1 MGLDIS
7 IHTKGYKAAS
17 EEEAALWEAMA
28 DDDSESPKVDYPQ
41 DEPNGASL
49 LHPDNI
55 CTPSYLRSSYNAGGF
70 NQAVPRFLKD
80 EDTSLYGIFEPL
92 LGEEEDYWIE
102 VTDPGKVLLV
112 QQRARD
118 VHARLR
124 ALTAPL
130 TVIDLASYGKRMTD
144 IEAIEWVESELAK
157 DMGPF
162 GDAAYTS
169 AQGYINPVGIK
180 VYGVTQGTRG
190 PLLVIRAE
198 DENGPWSKSYA
209 DSAEIVAEEFC
220 QTLLDIIERD
230 GVAYMSW
237 SG

>member
-1 MGLDIS
+1 MGLDIR
-7 IHTKGYKAAS
+7 IHGKEWKEAS
-17 EEEAALWEAMA
+17 DRENALWEAMA
-28 DDDSESPKVDYPQ
+28 DDDSESPEVDYPKENLP
-41 DEPNGASL
+41 DTSA
-49 LHPDNI
+49 LHPENI
-55 CTPSYLRSSYNAGGF
+55 CTPSYLRSSYNAGGW
-70 NQAVPRFLKD
+70 NSAVPRFLKD

-92 LGEEEDYWIE
+92 LGEEGDYWIE

-118 VHARLR
+118 VHTRLR

-162 GDAAYTS
+162 GDSAYTS
-169 AQGYINPVGIK
+169 AQGYINPLGIK

-190 PLLVIRAE
+190 PLLVVRAE
-198 DENGPWSKSYA
+198 DESGPWSKSYA

-220 QTLLDIIERD
+220 QTLLDLIARD
-230 GVAYMSW
+230 QICYLSW